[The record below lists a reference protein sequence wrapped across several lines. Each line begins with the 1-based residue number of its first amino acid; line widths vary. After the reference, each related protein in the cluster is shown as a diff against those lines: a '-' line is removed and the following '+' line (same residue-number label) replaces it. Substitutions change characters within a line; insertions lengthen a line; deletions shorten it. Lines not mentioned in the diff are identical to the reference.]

1 VWKPTFKITIFIVE
15 VKMTEFQKNAR
26 KFSKRNLPRAV
37 KLLIKVSLAK
47 KAEDLCVLDLREL
60 TSFTDFFIIMHGNSS
75 RQNVAIYE
83 SIEEELAKEKI
94 KPFGVEGLE
103 TAEWILLDYGD
114 FVVHIFS
121 RRARDFYSLEKLWAD
136 APRLDY

>member
-1 VWKPTFKITIFIVE
+1 MAETKDRLK
-15 VKMTEFQKNAR
+15 
-26 KFSKRNLPRAV
+26 KFTKRSLPREV
-37 KLLIKVSLAK
+37 RLSIKASLAK

-83 SIEEELAKEKI
+83 SIEEELSREKI
-94 KPFGVEGLE
+94 KPFGIEGLE
-103 TAEWILLDYGD
+103 TAEWILLDYGS

-121 RRARDFYSLEKLWAD
+121 KRARDFYSLEKLWAD

>member
-1 VWKPTFKITIFIVE
+1 
-15 VKMTEFQKNAR
+15 MTEFQKNAR

-75 RQNVAIYE
+75 RQNLAIYE

>member
-1 VWKPTFKITIFIVE
+1 
-15 VKMTEFQKNAR
+15 MTEFQKNAR

-60 TSFTDFFIIMHGNSS
+60 ASFTDFFIIMHGNSS

>member
-1 VWKPTFKITIFIVE
+1 
-15 VKMTEFQKNAR
+15 MTEFQKNAR